1 MWETVVPIALAAA
14 IMTSLVNVASR
25 IKDIREAREP
35 HSIAASF
42 TGSVEPLIPDQRR
55 SPHVVAE
62 PGA

>member
-1 MWETVVPIALAAA
+1 VGNGGPDSAAAA

-25 IKDIREAREP
+25 IKDMREAREP
-35 HSIAASF
+35 HSIATSF
-42 TGSVEPLIPDQRR
+42 TGSVEPLVRDQRR